1 MAIANPLVLTYKT
14 IAKSLVRINQDN
26 YGSEYYLREATQD
39 FRVKIRH
46 SVESPQKNGQM
57 FDRHNV
63 EITHTIFST
72 TVGVPDVIRQA
83 YVVLRN
89 SKTDSASDVADSAD
103 MLTDFLTNQ
112 HWQDLVSW
120 VN

>member
-14 IAKSLVRINQDN
+14 VAKSLVKINQDS

-46 SVESPQKNGQM
+46 SVESPQKNGTQ

-72 TVGVPDVIRQA
+72 TVGVPDTVRQI
-83 YVVLRN
+83 YMVSRN
-89 SKTDSASDVADSAD
+89 TRSDAAVDVADSDD
-103 MLTDFLTNQ
+103 MLTGFATNQ
-112 HWQDLVSW
+112 HYQDLVAW
-120 VN
+120 QN